1 MSEHMKKVNPDARQP
16 RRGGKRLAGKEP
28 HHAPDTARAETT
40 GSAPTAVKP
49 LIPEWEE
56 TPAPQAGHGEKR
68 RRRNMREAVRSWQE
82 SEGEISPVVT
92 GCQALA
98 EKAKETRRHWRRL
111 VRERRAKRFPESERL
126 PVQLLLLAWGMLPTL
141 GSLLGERVRTR
152 RKQRGER
159 VSALRAKLGRWRIH
173 PLALL
178 GGGCVA
184 AAIGLFFSS
193 YTFGT
198 TVLYDGEEVAAVGS
212 QSTAEEA
219 AAQLETVTSR
229 TLGEQYTIDASR
241 IQYTS
246 GLLRRQDVVD
256 ANAMK
261 RVQAAVEEYLERF
274 LQWNTYRE
282 SLPAQEELKQ
292 ALRQRM
298 RAYLEAGMDAEEAM
312 ELTVEKTVEL
322 IAGGLNDTLPAYAIR
337 ECAARIRQHTRA

>member
-198 TVLYDGEEVAAVGS
+198 TVLYDGEVVAAVGS

-219 AAQLETVTSR
+219 AA
-229 TLGEQYTIDASR
+229 GPI
-241 IQYTS
+241 
-246 GLLRRQDVVD
+246 
-256 ANAMK
+256 
-261 RVQAAVEEYLERF
+261 
-274 LQWNTYRE
+274 
-282 SLPAQEELKQ
+282 
-292 ALRQRM
+292 
-298 RAYLEAGMDAEEAM
+298 
-312 ELTVEKTVEL
+312 
-322 IAGGLNDTLPAYAIR
+322 
-337 ECAARIRQHTRA
+337 

>member
-141 GSLLGERVRTR
+141 GSLLGERVI
-152 RKQRGER
+152 K
-159 VSALRAKLGRWRIH
+159 A
-173 PLALL
+173 
-178 GGGCVA
+178 
-184 AAIGLFFSS
+184 F
-193 YTFGT
+193 
-198 TVLYDGEEVAAVGS
+198 AAVGCKVM
-212 QSTAEEA
+212 
-219 AAQLETVTSR
+219 VTEWDMSA
-229 TLGEQYTIDASR
+229 LPSAYTGADISA
-241 IQYTS
+241 
-246 GLLRRQDVVD
+246 
-256 ANAMK
+256 
-261 RVQAAVEEYLERF
+261 
-274 LQWNTYRE
+274 
-282 SLPAQEELKQ
+282 
-292 ALRQRM
+292 
-298 RAYLEAGMDAEEAM
+298 RAGYDPKLDPYP
-312 ELTVEKTVEL
+312 
-322 IAGGLNDTLPAYAIR
+322 GGLPDSVSRAWNRRMGDFLRLFVRYSGVISRVTAWGLTDADSWKNNFPVPGRTDYPLWFDRDYRMKPFLR
-337 ECAARIRQHTRA
+337 EAVSPE